1 MAPGLHPAERRPA
14 GLGLAAAAT
23 GSGKEVSVGGTQ
35 PTLSSIVM
43 ETMLVPIV
51 GTAPLIVNRSQKAKQ
66 TMLDGMQG
74 RRHPKQTKDQDE
86 EYRDALYLHD
96 DGRYGF
102 PVIASK
108 AAAVSAA
115 RFYGKNL
122 PMTQARQSMFF
133 DGEFSAANRAEARA
147 HRRRTADA
155 RDGHPFRSLEDRPAV
170 PAGVPGLVEHVVGD
184 VRDVDAD
191 R

>member
-1 MAPGLHPAERRPA
+1 MG
-14 GLGLAAAAT
+14 
-23 GSGKEVSVGGTQ
+23 VTQ

-96 DGRYGF
+96 DGRCGF

-133 DGEFSAANRAEARA
+133 DGEFSAAAGRKLAHIVGEPRMREEATRVGVSKTDLRYRPEFPDWSTTLWA
-147 HRRRTADA
+147 TFVTSLLT
-155 RDGHPFRSLEDRPAV
+155 RDNVLY
-170 PAGVPGLVEHVVGD
+170 
-184 VRDVDAD
+184 
-191 R
+191 

>member
-1 MAPGLHPAERRPA
+1 MG
-14 GLGLAAAAT
+14 
-23 GSGKEVSVGGTQ
+23 VTQ

-133 DGEFSAANRAEARA
+133 DGEFSAAAGRKLA
-147 HRRRTADA
+147 HIVGEPRMRETSPVSESRRPTCGTGLSSRTVDDVA
-155 RDGHPFRSLEDRPAV
+155 
-170 PAGVPGLVEHVVGD
+170 GD